1 MSIFQTR
8 RSYTQPEDAHAELL
22 PVARGLALVSSYH
35 PQLVAEL
42 KLKVP
47 PEGRKWDPDS
57 KRWLIDP
64 QYGQTVAKIVEKHL
78 GLTIT
83 VPNGSAVATTETRA
97 LKLEYLG
104 QCRVRDNGE
113 ASSFGWVDGG
123 WNVIVPEQALQSYF
137 EATPT
142 RPDEKPTLYATLAVK
157 QSAGDDEIRSA
168 YRRLARQ
175 WHPDVCHEDG
185 ATEVFK
191 TIQAAYEV
199 LRDTI
204 RRKKYDMGLLLE
216 ASLKKNRGVQVYQ
229 AIGTYRP
236 PFRCGWV
243 LAEGTETLARF
254 VVSKILGWE
263 DITNDQGQ
271 VMVSSWPK
279 GKEHFEVVWR

>member
-1 MSIFQTR
+1 MSIFRTSR
-8 RSYTQPEDAHAELL
+8 GYTPPTNAQAELL
-22 PVARGLALVSSYH
+22 PVAGGLALVSSYH

-57 KRWLIDP
+57 RRWLIDP
-64 QYGQTVAKIVEKHL
+64 QYGKAVAQLVEKHL
-78 GLTIT
+78 GLKIA
-83 VPNGSAVATTETRA
+83 VPNGSTVATVETRA

-104 QCRVRDNGE
+104 QCKIRDNGE
-113 ASSFGWVDGG
+113 ASAFGWANGG
-123 WNVIVPEQALQSYF
+123 WNVIVPEPVLQSYF

-157 QSAGDDEIRSA
+157 QGATDDEIKSA

-185 ATEVFK
+185 ASEVFK

-204 RRKKYDMGLLLE
+204 KRKKYDMGLLLE
-216 ASLKKNRGVQVYQ
+216 ASLGKKKDAA
-229 AIGTYRP
+229 AIYLAGTYRP

-263 DITNDQGQ
+263 DITDDEGR

-279 GKEHFEVVWR
+279 GNDHFEVVWK